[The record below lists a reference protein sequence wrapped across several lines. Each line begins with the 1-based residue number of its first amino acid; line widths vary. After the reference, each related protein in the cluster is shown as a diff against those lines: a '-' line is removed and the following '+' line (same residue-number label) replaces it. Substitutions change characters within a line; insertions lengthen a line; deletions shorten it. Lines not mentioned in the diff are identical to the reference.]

1 MTKKII
7 FTTLAL
13 SVFSSLLSACSVGD
27 KLQVD
32 LQDQSNVSITSSP
45 ESKTTTPDTDPST
58 LSDEQLL
65 LQMESESD
73 ASIDQEFAR
82 LDSELE

>member
-7 FTTLAL
+7 LTTILL
-13 SVFSSLLSACSVGD
+13 STFSILLSACSPTS
-27 KLQVD
+27 KLKVD
-32 LQDQSNVSITSSP
+32 VDTSSDLGAKTYSEDITSGPTS
-45 ESKTTTPDTDPST
+45 DPST

-73 ASIDQEFAR
+73 ASIDQEFSR
-82 LDSELE
+82 LESELE